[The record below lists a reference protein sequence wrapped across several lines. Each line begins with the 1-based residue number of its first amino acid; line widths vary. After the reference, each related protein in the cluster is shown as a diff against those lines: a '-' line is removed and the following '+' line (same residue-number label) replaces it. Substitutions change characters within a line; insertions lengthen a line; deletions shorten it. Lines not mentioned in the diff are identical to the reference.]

1 MSGGRTKSPGLELR
15 LNLSPPRAADGS
27 HYRLQTKES
36 PNSSPSSCESSCIS
50 SSPTGP
56 EDRRNSSGNSNKIG
70 YLRDDPRPRVVA
82 SMVVVGCPRCLM
94 YVMLS
99 EVDPK
104 CPRCKSSVL
113 LDFVNEDNRSTKKNR
128 I

>member
-1 MSGGRTKSPGLELR
+1 MSGGRAKSPKLELR
-15 LNLSPPRAADGS
+15 LNLSPPRADDG
-27 HYRLQTKES
+27 HYHLQTKES

-50 SSPTGP
+50 SSPTGL
-56 EDRRNSSGNSNKIG
+56 EANRNSNGNVSIG
-70 YLRDDPRPRVVA
+70 YLGKDPRPRMVA

-113 LDFVNEDNRSTKKNR
+113 LDFVNEDNHSAKKNR

>member
-1 MSGGRTKSPGLELR
+1 MSGRRAKSPKLELK
-15 LNLSPPRAADGS
+15 LNLSPPRADDG
-27 HYRLQTKES
+27 HYHLQTKES
-36 PNSSPSSCESSCIS
+36 PNSSTSSLSSCEGSCVS
-50 SSPTGP
+50 SSSTGL
-56 EDRRNSSGNSNKIG
+56 EENNSSAIRHRGN
-70 YLRDDPRPRVVA
+70 DPQPQA
-82 SMVVVGCPRCLM
+82 ATSMVVVGCPRCLM

-113 LDFVNEDNRSTKKNR
+113 LDFVNGDNRSTKKKNR

>member
-1 MSGGRTKSPGLELR
+1 MSGGRAKSPTLELR
-15 LNLSPPRAADGS
+15 LNLSPPRAGDRY
-27 HYRLQTKES
+27 HLQTKDS
-36 PNSSPSSCESSCIS
+36 PKSSSSSPSSCETSCVSSASAGLEENHKS
-50 SSPTGP
+50 SSINNNGC
-56 EDRRNSSGNSNKIG
+56 SG
-70 YLRDDPRPRVVA
+70 DEPRPPVVT

-113 LDFVNEDNRSTKKNR
+113 LDFVGEDNHSTKNNT